1 MEEEKIN
8 EKEFFDI
15 RFDELSNKNLMVQ
28 MVSQELSLFKGAGS
42 GLINIVGEN
51 KAEFFIRIENYFL
64 MRDFLHQLNQSNNRL
79 KIIELYSTGVLLW
92 TTQEPGLDYFG
103 CFNRELDVDLM
114 RILVDLKLT
123 FAYTVQF

>member
-92 TTQEPGLDYFG
+92 TTQEPDLDYFG